1 MATENPN
8 SNEVRPHSAAGM
20 PQAGARTDANGNAVH
35 NKILS
40 ALPDREFDELR
51 ARGAADGHEQS
62 HVAEVALVLTPDADV
77 VGGIGWAYNQPTN
90 QSFSAYGYPAGY
102 PFDGQSRKS
111 CGPS

>member
-40 ALPDREFDELR
+40 ALPDREFDDC
-51 ARGAADGHEQS
+51 ARIWSSCNCNITGTFTSPRKKSTTPGFSTEAWCRWWSQPRMAA
-62 HVAEVALVLTPDADV
+62 V
-77 VGGIGWAYNQPTN
+77 W
-90 QSFSAYGYPAGY
+90 
-102 PFDGQSRKS
+102 R
-111 CGPS
+111 